1 MLHDKNGLAGLIMSL
16 AVLASAPAGAQETA
30 ATPQPTRIF
39 ETGNI
44 RGELLTVG
52 EGKALTAGSAVFAQ
66 IRLSTEATGRR
77 GGLAADI
84 LVEAE
89 RGEIAAITGASSKD
103 GEAGARRARVE
114 GLRKGRDRTVLVELK
129 LPNSTQAEPT
139 RLKVSLLPA
148 ADGEA
153 RPDAQAPAAG
163 QASAEISWTVK
174 DCAGSY
180 YGALQQIRENP
191 ELKISEKLKLATK
204 TDPTLP
210 KSWLFAPKTERRSSR
225 RSRRSSRETAASS
238 TERERAVYT
247 EAGKLVRSGRDPAL
261 SSSGDLGWALGK
273 VAGDLDGYLA
283 QPSNPAMCTG
293 APGLTGYYEKRL
305 EALPKRGERL
315 TQLATDAKTVAR
327 EKAEAALRVA
337 RELPEDAPAWGTI
350 TPVAAKAMAL
360 GDGGLK
366 DMTVSLAELAAL
378 PAEAL
383 AKVKDAATPYD
394 ALVQVRE
401 AGFETD
407 GMPDGVRKALR
418 EAFVATDAAA
428 RVEVIQQRHL
438 DVQHAFEGRIKAI
451 REAHQTHC
459 VCQS

>member
-1 MLHDKNGLAGLIMSL
+1 MLHDKNSLAGLIMSL
-16 AVLASAPAGAQETA
+16 AVLAMAPARAQETA
-30 ATPQPTRIF
+30 APAQPTRIF
-39 ETGNI
+39 ETGGI

-66 IRLSTEATGRR
+66 IRLSTDATGRR

-89 RGEIAAITGASSKD
+89 RGEIAAITGASSEN
-103 GEAGARRARVE
+103 GEAGTRRARVE

-129 LPNSTQAEPT
+129 LPKSTQAEPT

-148 ADGEA
+148 ADGDA
-153 RPDAQAPAAG
+153 RSDAQAPAAG
-163 QASAEISWTVK
+163 QASAELSWSVK

-204 TDPTLP
+204 ADPALP
-210 KSWLFAPKTERRSSR
+210 KNWLFAPKMERRSR
-225 RSRRSSRETAASS
+225 RSRRSAPDIAAAP

-293 APGLTGYYEKRL
+293 TPGLTGYYEKRL

-315 TQLATDAKTVAR
+315 TQLATDARAVAR
-327 EKAEAALRVA
+327 EKAEAALRAA
-337 RELPEDAPAWGTI
+337 RELPEDAPAWGSI

-366 DMTVSLAELAAL
+366 DLAVSLAELAAL
-378 PAEAL
+378 PADAL
-383 AKVKDAATPYD
+383 TKVKDAATPYD
-394 ALVQVRE
+394 ALIQVRE

-407 GMPDGVRKALR
+407 GMPEAVRKALR
-418 EAFVATDAAA
+418 EAFVAADAAA
-428 RVEVIQQRHL
+428 RLDVVQRRHL
-438 DVQHAFEGRIKAI
+438 EVQRAFEGRIKAI